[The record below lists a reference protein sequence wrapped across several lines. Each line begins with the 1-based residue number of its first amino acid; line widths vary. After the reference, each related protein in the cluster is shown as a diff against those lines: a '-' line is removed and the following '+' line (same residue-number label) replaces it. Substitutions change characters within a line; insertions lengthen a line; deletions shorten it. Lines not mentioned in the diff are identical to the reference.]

1 MRLDGPESQNV
12 EDRRGQ
18 GGGFGGGFGGGGGM
32 GRGGGIAVGGIGG
45 VVLLV
50 VCLLFGVDPSVILGG
65 GDGAPPPQPAPQ
77 ERRFDPGSFGG
88 GAPRQA
94 ESRPQAQ
101 PQPQNGSA
109 SSEDGGRR
117 FIAQVLGETE
127 QVWNDQFQRLG
138 RRYEEP
144 VLVLF
149 SGATRSGCGA
159 AQAQTGPFY
168 CPEDRKVYIDL
179 EFMAR
184 LQRQLGAQGDFA
196 SAYIVAHEVG
206 HHVQNL
212 LGVLPQVQQ
221 AQARADG
228 PERNQLQVRVELQ
241 ADCFAG
247 VWANQANRARH
258 ILEQGDIEEG
268 LNAAAA
274 VGDDR
279 VTGGRISPES
289 FTHGSSRQRATW
301 FRRGL
306 DSGDIRQCDTFNG

>member
-1 MRLDGPESQNV
+1 MRLDGPESDNV
-12 EDRRGQ
+12 EDRRGS
-18 GGGFGGGFGGGGGM
+18 GGGFGGGGFG
-32 GRGGGIAVGGIGG
+32 GLGGGRRGGGIAVGGIGG

-50 VCLLFGVDPSVILGG
+50 VALLLGVDPSTILGG
-65 GDGAPPPQPAPQ
+65 GEMAPQQPAPQ
-77 ERRFDPGSFGG
+77 ERRYDPEP
-88 GAPRQA
+88 ARPAQRQA
-94 ESRPQAQ
+94 QNESQGQ
-101 PQPQNGSA
+101 GGQ
-109 SSEDGGRR
+109 EDAGRR
-117 FIAQVLGETE
+117 FIGQVLGETE
-127 QVWNDQFQRLG
+127 RVWNAQFTQLG

-149 SGATRSGCGA
+149 SGATQSGCGA

-168 CPEDRKVYIDL
+168 CPEDRRVYIDL

-184 LQRQLGAQGDFA
+184 LQRQLGATGEFA
-196 SAYIVAHEVG
+196 AAYIVAHEVG

-212 LGVLPQVQQ
+212 LGVLPQVQR

-228 PERNQLQVRVELQ
+228 AERNQLQVRVELQ

-247 VWANQANRARH
+247 VWANQANRARQ
-258 ILEQGDIEEG
+258 ILEDGDIEQG

-279 VTGGRISPES
+279 VTGGRIRPES
-289 FTHGSSRQRATW
+289 FTHGSSQQRVRW

-306 DSGDIRQCDTFNG
+306 ESGDIRQCDTFQG

>member
-18 GGGFGGGFGGGGGM
+18 GGFGGGFGGGR
-32 GRGGGIAVGGIGG
+32 RGGGIAVGGIGG

-50 VCLLFGVDPSVILGG
+50 VALLLGVDPSVILGG
-65 GDGAPPPQPAPQ
+65 GGMGPEPQPAPQ
-77 ERRFDPGSFGG
+77 ERRIDPGPSADGRG
-88 GAPRQA
+88 QPGRTQQA
-94 ESRPQAQ
+94 
-101 PQPQNGSA
+101 G
-109 SSEDGGRR
+109 SEDAGRR

-127 QVWNDQFQRLG
+127 QVWNEQFAQLG

-149 SGATRSGCGA
+149 SGATQSGCGA
-159 AQAQTGPFY
+159 AQSQTGPFY
-168 CPEDRKVYIDL
+168 CPNDRRVYIDL
-179 EFMAR
+179 DFMAR
-184 LQRQLGAQGDFA
+184 LQRQLGANGDFA
-196 SAYIVAHEVG
+196 AAYIVAHEVG

-212 LGVLPQVQQ
+212 LGVLPRVQQ
-221 AQARADG
+221 AQARASEA
-228 PERNQLQVRVELQ
+228 ERNQLQVRVELQ
-241 ADCFAG
+241 ADCLAG
-247 VWANQANRARH
+247 MWANQAQRARN

-279 VTGGRISPES
+279 VTGGRIRPES
-289 FTHGSSRQRATW
+289 FTHGSAQQRTRW

-306 DSGDIRQCDTFNG
+306 ESGNIRDCDTFQG